1 MQFILFLIVIPIF
14 VLAAVLNKNRRN
26 QAARQAETAA
36 QPANSAMREM
46 DATAWEILERKPQK
60 PAPTPVNTA
69 PVHTEGKHPDEIAA
83 NKLKIMA
90 YERENAE
97 LEETRH
103 EIREMDIKKLRSAV
117 IMSEILDR
125 PVSLRRRG

>member
-14 VLAAVLNKNRRN
+14 VLATVLNKNRRN

-36 QPANSAMREM
+36 QPVNSTMREM
-46 DATAWEILERKPQK
+46 NATAREILERKPQK
-60 PAPTPVNTA
+60 PAPTLVNTA

-83 NKLKIMA
+83 NKLKMVEH
-90 YERENAE
+90 ERANAE
-97 LEETRH
+97 LEETRR